1 MTRRLH
7 EWRQGCNSGRVN
19 APPTQRR
26 LLGFPSVLALVIGT
40 FIGSGIFL
48 LPQQLAPLGWNGA
61 LGWVVTIAGAVIL
74 ATLFGVLARAIPK
87 AAGPYA
93 YVGEAFGGLPAFIV
107 AWAYWVSIFVGNAAI
122 AIAAVSYLSVFVPWF
137 AVSPAAGAGAAIGLL
152 ALLTALN
159 CLSLKAGG
167 GLQLVTVVLK
177 LVPMLAVIVIAAA
190 VLVNGTPTAV
200 PAFDPGEISLSA
212 INGAAAITLWALLG
226 FEAASI
232 AARNVR
238 QPEVVVPRAM
248 VVGTLVVGLIY
259 LAVALPVSLFL
270 PAAEVAASPA
280 PFALFMERFGGPFAG
295 NAIALFAAISVIG
308 ALNGLVLISGELPLA
323 MARAGRFPHFLA
335 RTAGSGL
342 AVRAILLSSLLSAL
356 LIVANASRGLA
367 GLFAFMALLG
377 TIGALVLYLFCA
389 GAVLK
394 LQRRGTIRRSAG
406 LTLAALLGIVYS
418 VWTLFGAGWEA
429 NAWGAVLLGIG
440 LALYAVMGRVSPRPA
455 EAREAV
461 PPGPAA

>member
-1 MTRRLH
+1 M
-7 EWRQGCNSGRVN
+7 RVVN
-19 APPTQRR
+19 EASTQRR

-48 LPQQLAPLGWNGA
+48 LPQQLAPMGWNGA
-61 LGWVVTIAGAVIL
+61 LGWVVTIAGAVTL

-93 YVGEAFGGLPAFIV
+93 YVGEAFGGLPAFVV

-122 AIAAVSYLSVFVPWF
+122 AIAAISYLSVFVPLL
-137 AVSPAAGAGAAIGLL
+137 ASSPVAGAGAAIVLL

-159 CLSLKAGG
+159 CLSLRAGG

-177 LVPMLAVIVIAAA
+177 LVPILAVIILAAA
-190 VLVNGTPTAV
+190 VLLSGTPTAA
-200 PAFDPGEISLSA
+200 PAFDPDELSLSA
-212 INGAAAITLWALLG
+212 VNGAAAVTLWALLG

-232 AARNVR
+232 AARNVH
-238 QPEVVVPRAM
+238 QPEVVVPRAT
-248 VVGTLVVGLIY
+248 VIGTLIVGLIY

-270 PAAEVAASPA
+270 PASEVAASPA
-280 PFALFMERFGGPFAG
+280 PFALFMERFGGPLAG
-295 NAIALFAAISVIG
+295 DAIALFAAISVIG

-335 RTAGSGL
+335 RTAPNGL

-356 LIVANASRGLA
+356 LILANASRGLA

-394 LQRRGTIRRSAG
+394 LQRRGTVSRSAA
-406 LTLAALLGIVYS
+406 LSAAAVFGFLYAL
-418 VWTLFGAGWEA
+418 WTLYGAGLEA
-429 NAWGAVLLGIG
+429 NAWGALLLAGG
-440 LALYAVMGRVSPRPA
+440 LALYAVMGRVSPRRAA
-455 EAREAV
+455 EPEAG
-461 PPGPAA
+461 PRAPAA

>member
-1 MTRRLH
+1 MSPTNH
-7 EWRQGCNSGRVN
+7 
-19 APPTQRR
+19 PPRR
-26 LLGFPSVLALVIGT
+26 LLGFPSVLALVVGT

-61 LGWVVTIAGAVIL
+61 LGWVVTIAGAVTL

-93 YVGEAFGGLPAFIV
+93 YVGEAFGPLPAYIV

-122 AIAAVSYLSVFVPWF
+122 SIAAISYLSIFVPWLG
-137 AVSPAAGAGAAIGLL
+137 ASPMAGAWGAIGLL
-152 ALLTALN
+152 GLLTALN

-167 GLQLVTVVLK
+167 GLQLITVTLKMVPILGVILLAFWVLWS
-177 LVPMLAVIVIAAA
+177 
-190 VLVNGTPTAV
+190 GTPTAV
-200 PAFDPGEISLSA
+200 PAFRLSDLSLSA

-232 AARNVR
+232 AARNVER
-238 QPEVVVPRAM
+238 PEVVVPRAT
-248 VVGTLVVGLIY
+248 VIGTLIVGLIY

-308 ALNGLVLISGELPLA
+308 ALNGLILISGELPLA
-323 MARAGRFPHFLA
+323 MARAGRFPHGLA
-335 RTAGSGL
+335 RTASNGI

-356 LIVANASRGLA
+356 LILANASRGLG

-389 GAVLK
+389 SAVLW
-394 LQRRGTIRRSAG
+394 LQRRGTIRRSALLSG
-406 LTLAALLGIVYS
+406 AAVFGIVYS
-418 VWTLFGAGWEA
+418 LWTLTGAGAEA
-429 NAWGAVLLGIG
+429 NVWGAVLLGIG
-440 LALYAVMGRVSPRPA
+440 LILYAVMGRLSPRPGA
-455 EAREAV
+455 ALADEPRA
-461 PPGPAA
+461 PAA